1 MRNLRL
7 FFPCDYPSLQLLK
20 SRFPAVS
27 IGETNLHDNDNT
39 LRLGQSECALIA
51 RLQLQVEVRSVTAGV
66 YEFLSALSEGRTVGE
81 AIGRGTANAP
91 DFDLIECFNA
101 LISAD
106 VVVGLQLSQ

>member
-27 IGETNLHDNDNT
+27 METNLHDNDNT

-51 RLQLQVEVRSVTAGV
+51 RLQLQVEVRSVTAGI

-106 VVVGLQLSQ
+106 VVVGL

>member
-1 MRNLRL
+1 MCADRA
-7 FFPCDYPSLQLLK
+7 F
-20 SRFPAVS
+20 AVAGGS
-27 IGETNLHDNDNT
+27 IASVAEG
-39 LRLGQSECALIA
+39 G
-51 RLQLQVEVRSVTAGV
+51 RSVTAGI

-106 VVVGLQLSQ
+106 VVVGLQLSQDRP

>member
-27 IGETNLHDNDNT
+27 IWEINLHDNDNT

-51 RLQLQVEVRSVTAGV
+51 RPQVEVRRVTAGV
-66 YEFLSALSEGRTVGE
+66 YELLSALSEGRTVGE
-81 AIGRGTANAP
+81 ARPWYG
-91 DFDLIECFNA
+91 ECA
-101 LISAD
+101 
-106 VVVGLQLSQ
+106 GLRSH

>member
-1 MRNLRL
+1 MTTRSARAA
-7 FFPCDYPSLQLLK
+7 
-20 SRFPAVS
+20 RM
-27 IGETNLHDNDNT
+27 
-39 LRLGQSECALIA
+39 CAD
-51 RLQLQVEVRSVTAGV
+51 RTLQLQVEVRSVTAGI

-106 VVVGLQLSQ
+106 VVVGL

>member
-20 SRFPAVS
+20 SQFPAVS
-27 IGETNLHDNDNT
+27 METNDNDNA
-39 LRLGQSECALIA
+39 LRLGQPECALIA
-51 RLQLQVEVRSVTAGV
+51 RLQLQVEVRSVTAGI

-106 VVVGLQLSQ
+106 VVVGL

>member
-1 MRNLRL
+1 M
-7 FFPCDYPSLQLLK
+7 
-20 SRFPAVS
+20 
-27 IGETNLHDNDNT
+27 
-39 LRLGQSECALIA
+39 
-51 RLQLQVEVRSVTAGV
+51 TAGI

-106 VVVGLQLSQ
+106 VVVGL

>member
-1 MRNLRL
+1 MRLSVFATAQVAIPRRQHL
-7 FFPCDYPSLQLLK
+7 GDQF
-20 SRFPAVS
+20 
-27 IGETNLHDNDNT
+27 HDNDNT

-51 RLQLQVEVRSVTAGV
+51 RPQLQVEVRCVTAGV